1 MIRND
6 TTMTYRYFVDTTA
19 ALRASDDFSPMW
31 DRVAVANG
39 GLIML
44 HRLTRRM
51 IALVA
56 GEAPVAPC
64 LVSPVSR

>member
-1 MIRND
+1 MFND
-6 TTMTYRYFVDTTA
+6 STTTYRYFVDMAA

-51 IALVA
+51 VALVA
-56 GEAPVAPC
+56 GEAPITPC
-64 LVSPVSR
+64 LMRRVA